1 MALPGRIGIL
11 ADDAAIRLD
20 GHEDEIDRS
29 VLEDG
34 AVACARTPQFVHHV
48 AQCAGALRDFTLQF
62 LGEAAE
68 CALGFDPFADVAPV
82 DRDAVP

>member
-1 MALPGRIGIL
+1 MALPGGIGFL
-11 ADDAAIRLD
+11 AYDAAIRLD
-20 GHEDEIDRS
+20 GHEDEIDRR

-34 AVACARTPQFVHHV
+34 AVPRARTTQFVHHV
-48 AQCAGALRDFTLQF
+48 AQRAGALRHFALQ
-62 LGEAAE
+62 LVGEAAE